1 MTTTPNRSDRV
12 LLVDFEN
19 VQALEL
25 AKLPSDV
32 RVLLVLGAKQPKVL
46 TELWL
51 ESRRMG
57 DRFEVVEVKGQAHN
71 AVDFCVAYYLG
82 EYLTK
87 NPAAECVV
95 LSKDKKGFDPL
106 VKHLA
111 EDRGFTVRRVGS
123 HKEAFPVVVAK
134 PALPKD
140 PYARTVELL
149 GREKHR
155 PAKRAGLEGKLKSY
169 FPAMAA
175 DARQAILERLLKE
188 GKVAEAAGK
197 VSYAL

>member
-1 MTTTPNRSDRV
+1 MTERV
-12 LLVDFEN
+12 MLVDFEN
-19 VQALEL
+19 VQSVEL
-25 AKLPSDV
+25 AKLPADV
-32 RVLLVLGAKQPKVL
+32 RVLLVLGAKQSKLP
-46 TELWL
+46 TELVL
-51 ESRRMG
+51 DASRMG
-57 DRFEVVEVKGQAHN
+57 DRFNYVPIKGQAHN

-82 EYLTK
+82 EYLTR
-87 NPAAECVV
+87 NPATECVV

-106 VKHLA
+106 VTHLA
-111 EDRGFTVRRVGS
+111 ADRGFKVRRAS
-123 HKEAFPVVVAK
+123 SQKDAFPTAVVK
-134 PALPKD
+134 PTLPKD

-175 DARQAILERLLKE
+175 DSRQALLERLLKE
-188 GKVAEAAGK
+188 GKVTDSAGK

>member
-1 MTTTPNRSDRV
+1 MTERV

-19 VQALEL
+19 VQKVEL
-25 AKLPSDV
+25 AKLPPDV
-32 RVLLVLGAKQPKVL
+32 RVLLVLGSKQSKLP
-46 TELWL
+46 TELVL
-51 ESRRMG
+51 EASQMG
-57 DRFEVVEVKGQAHN
+57 QRFSYVPIKGQAHN

-111 EDRGFTVRRVGS
+111 EDRGFAVRRVS
-123 HKEAFPVVVAK
+123 SQKEAFPVIVAK
-134 PALPKD
+134 PALLKD

-155 PAKRAGLEGKLKSY
+155 PAKRAGLEGKIKSY
-169 FPAMAA
+169 FPKMEA
-175 DARQAILERLLKE
+175 DARQVILERLLKE